1 MNYSRQRELILNIV
15 KGTKGHPTAEWVYRQ
30 AKKDIPTIGI
40 ATVYRNL
47 NAMVEMGTLRRIP
60 ASGGQDRFDGDLCDH
75 YHLECVRCGAL
86 TDLKAESPENVGRL
100 REMVRFTFGI
110 RDQET
115 ELASVLLKGVCREC
129 REREERH
136 SSN

>member
-60 ASGGQDRFDGDLCDH
+60 ASGRPGSL
-75 YHLECVRCGAL
+75 
-86 TDLKAESPENVGRL
+86 
-100 REMVRFTFGI
+100 
-110 RDQET
+110 
-115 ELASVLLKGVCREC
+115 
-129 REREERH
+129 
-136 SSN
+136 